1 MNNKSL
7 LTYLQGTGQGYDRVL
22 SNIVAYAHLEED
34 QVRSAVTDQLI
45 QSSSEE
51 SLPSTSS
58 GIFKL

>member
-1 MNNKSL
+1 M
-7 LTYLQGTGQGYDRVL
+7 L

-58 GIFKL
+58 GIFKLLYLGLRSF